1 MKRKTIALFLAL
13 ALCAL
18 AFFGCAPKLPTAAIG
33 DILNNAASQGGSSSG
48 EAPSSGGEAGG
59 GSTGGSAPSADGLKS
74 ITDIVNE
81 WSRLSSLHEE
91 AVNGYDN
98 MDNMFLPLQ
107 LVGPEL
113 TLAMLAQYDLLNIN
127 NDNGRFDGTLMLNG
141 HPAFEER
148 NGAKIVFGSDF
159 TIPDDGNSYSYEP
172 GDRLVEN
179 GEADLSK
186 AWLKSEDT
194 VEHDGTKIS
203 RNYIEIIKM
212 SDGGMAL
219 LYFSGRVSDNGP
231 ATDVVFLRASESAYE
246 YVVASSQVGIEF
258 DILSIGNGFDKAQAL
273 SVLQGAGYTVTE
285 SGSDVNGKLVAD

>member
-1 MKRKTIALFLAL
+1 MNRKAIAAFLAL

-18 AFFGCAPKLPTAAIG
+18 AFFGCAPKLPADAIG
-33 DILNNAASQGGSSSG
+33 DILNNAASLGGGSSNGS
-48 EAPSSGGEAGG
+48 PSGGGDS
-59 GSTGGSAPSADGLKS
+59 GSPGSPTHSSDGLQS
-74 ITDIVNE
+74 ITDIVDE

-98 MDNMFLPLQ
+98 VDKMFLPLQ

-113 TLAMLAQYDLLNIN
+113 TLAMIAQYDLLNFN
-127 NDNGRFDGTLMLNG
+127 NDNGRFDGTLMLSG

-148 NGAKIVFGSDF
+148 NGARIVFGSDY
-159 TIPDDGNSYSYEP
+159 TVPDDGNTYSYEP

-194 VEHDGTKIS
+194 VERDGKKIS
-203 RNYIEIIKM
+203 RTYIEVIKM
-212 SDGGMAL
+212 GDGGMAL
-219 LYFSGRVSDNGP
+219 LYLSGRVNDGDP
-231 ATDVVFLRASESAYE
+231 VTDAVFLRISEGAYE
-246 YVVASSQVGIEF
+246 YVVASSGAGEDF
-258 DILSIGNGFDKAQAL
+258 DILSLGNGFDKAQAL
-273 SVLQGAGYTVTE
+273 SLLQGAGYTVTE